1 MTRAVPRTVRVVA
14 ALIPRPGPEDGGPR
28 YLVQQRLPGG
38 SRALLWEFPGGK
50 VEAGETD
57 EAALARECREELD
70 VELSVG
76 RRLWEARHT
85 YPDLTVELVLY
96 AATLVSGEPK
106 PLGAHQLAF
115 HTPTEMQALPF
126 CEADVPLVDD
136 LLAGRLGALD

>member
-1 MTRAVPRTVRVVA
+1 MTTVATRTVRVVA
-14 ALIPRPGPEDGGPR
+14 ALIPGRLDAQR
-28 YLVQQRLPGG
+28 FLVQQRLPGG

-76 RRLWEARHT
+76 RRLWEGRHE

-96 AATLVSGEPK
+96 AARMLSGEPK
-106 PLGAHQLAF
+106 PLGANALEF
-115 HTPTEMQALPF
+115 RTPGEMQSLPF
-126 CEADVPLVDD
+126 CEADIPLLEELV
-136 LLAGRLGALD
+136 AGRLGALD